1 MAVFGCAGCG
11 AVLTAP
17 VSRVAL
23 PVHAH
28 LRYGH
33 QFLPALMEPGTYAV
47 NPEPFGPPRRPWAE
61 VGPDEAEARGV
72 YAPVPVLS
80 YGPRGAVVIA
90 PGDTRG
96 TVLLPDRCDGC

>member
-1 MAVFGCAGCG
+1 MAVFGCARCG

-47 NPEPFGPPRRPWAE
+47 NPEPSGRPGGRGPRSALMRRRPAACTRRCPSCRTGRE
-61 VGPDEAEARGV
+61 GP
-72 YAPVPVLS
+72 S
-80 YGPRGAVVIA
+80 
-90 PGDTRG
+90 
-96 TVLLPDRCDGC
+96 